1 MRKEIDPKIQAAA
14 RQYER
19 ALSEHTPLS
28 HFIVIWREAGRTL
41 ARTECEENRAR
52 SWAYQSG
59 GECFAV
65 LPIDGDMGA
74 TLALLKPL
82 SAAQWRARQLGGR

>member
-1 MRKEIDPKIQAAA
+1 MRKEMGPKIQAAA

-19 ALSEHTPLS
+19 ILSEHTPLS

-41 ARTECEENRAR
+41 ARTVCEENRAR

-59 GECFAV
+59 GEYFAV
-65 LPIDGDMGA
+65 QPIAGGTGA
-74 TLALLKPL
+74 TIARLKPL
-82 SAAQWRARQLGGR
+82 TAAQRRARMIGRH